1 MAEFTIRRGYDI
13 PMKGAAEP
21 TLREAQAPKFVAIKP
36 TDFKGIK
43 PRLLVQVGD
52 DVSIGTPLVEDKT
65 DPRIRF
71 VSPGGGKVVAV
82 NRGRRRRL
90 EEIVIE
96 ISPEE
101 TALDF
106 QARPIDQI
114 DALDDRVQVQANLLE
129 AGLWPLIIQRPYARI
144 ATPDVEPQAIF
155 VSAHDTEPLTADQIF
170 LIKDRR
176 EDFEAGLTVLSKF
189 TEGCIHLCLP
199 KNPNLDVPWLNTA
212 KGCCVQH
219 FSGPHPTGCFGTF
232 IENVEPIRHGK
243 TAWTLKAVDVADIGK
258 FFLTGR
264 YPTERIVAVSGES
277 IESPGYFRTRAG
289 AHASTLLP
297 KDLSDSENRVIS
309 GGVLTGTGIHREGFL
324 GFYHSTLTVIR
335 EGGKRRLFGWLDPGF
350 TRSSYSRAFVSA
362 FKNNGSYSFDTSMN
376 GDKRAI
382 VPIGSYESVMA
393 LDIEPTFLF
402 KSIMYGDL
410 EEAGKLGLLDV
421 AEEDVALCS
430 YVCHSKI
437 DYCSLVRQALDQY
450 EKEG

>member
-155 VSAHDTEPLTADQIF
+155 VSAHDTEPL
-170 LIKDRR
+170 
-176 EDFEAGLTVLSKF
+176 
-189 TEGCIHLCLP
+189 
-199 KNPNLDVPWLNTA
+199 
-212 KGCCVQH
+212 
-219 FSGPHPTGCFGTF
+219 
-232 IENVEPIRHGK
+232 
-243 TAWTLKAVDVADIGK
+243 
-258 FFLTGR
+258 
-264 YPTERIVAVSGES
+264 
-277 IESPGYFRTRAG
+277 
-289 AHASTLLP
+289 
-297 KDLSDSENRVIS
+297 
-309 GGVLTGTGIHREGFL
+309 
-324 GFYHSTLTVIR
+324 
-335 EGGKRRLFGWLDPGF
+335 
-350 TRSSYSRAFVSA
+350 
-362 FKNNGSYSFDTSMN
+362 
-376 GDKRAI
+376 
-382 VPIGSYESVMA
+382 
-393 LDIEPTFLF
+393 
-402 KSIMYGDL
+402 
-410 EEAGKLGLLDV
+410 
-421 AEEDVALCS
+421 
-430 YVCHSKI
+430 
-437 DYCSLVRQALDQY
+437 
-450 EKEG
+450 